1 MRTVNVGVI
10 GVGAMGYNH
19 ARVYYKLEEAN
30 LVAVSDV
37 SERTLNKV
45 AKKYDAKGFTDYE
58 DLLKDPEI
66 EVVSVCVPT
75 TFHHDVVMEAI
86 KHGKHVLV
94 EKPIAFTLKEAE
106 DMIAAAKEAGVIL
119 ATGHVERFNPAV
131 QKAKELID
139 NDVIGDIVSASA
151 KRVGPFPPRI
161 KDVGVTIDLAIHD
174 LDVMNYLFDE
184 DVIQVYGTMNS
195 ILEKCEFEDHAEIM
209 INFKNESTG
218 ILEVNWLTPYKRRQI
233 EITGTDGIISVDYIE
248 QSIDVYGK
256 FAQDIDIK
264 HEEPLKEELRS
275 FLNAVVNGTE
285 PEITGEDGLKALKMV
300 IAATKS
306 SREHK
311 PISFDEI
318 EYVILM
324 KQKLIKK
331 AQELRQHG
339 FTTGEIADELN
350 VSMDTARWL
359 TLQKPAEEKPEAP
372 VDFFINWKSLG
383 GNSTRL
389 RYVSGALSDMA
400 LSHGEAE
407 VILGIAVSGIPF
419 ATMMADFLE
428 DMSGVETS
436 LAVYHPHKHRKE
448 KDDGEGAIS
457 TNFGSVE
464 GKKVVIVD
472 DVITSGKTVKEV
484 IHAVKDHGGEP
495 IAVTVL
501 IDKSGL
507 SEIEEVP
514 IESLI
519 KVGRL

>member
-1 MRTVNVGVI
+1 
-10 GVGAMGYNH
+10 
-19 ARVYYKLEEAN
+19 
-30 LVAVSDV
+30 
-37 SERTLNKV
+37 
-45 AKKYDAKGFTDYE
+45 
-58 DLLKDPEI
+58 
-66 EVVSVCVPT
+66 
-75 TFHHDVVMEAI
+75 
-86 KHGKHVLV
+86 
-94 EKPIAFTLKEAE
+94 
-106 DMIAAAKEAGVIL
+106 
-119 ATGHVERFNPAV
+119 
-131 QKAKELID
+131 
-139 NDVIGDIVSASA
+139 
-151 KRVGPFPPRI
+151 
-161 KDVGVTIDLAIHD
+161 
-174 LDVMNYLFDE
+174 
-184 DVIQVYGTMNS
+184 
-195 ILEKCEFEDHAEIM
+195 
-209 INFKNESTG
+209 
-218 ILEVNWLTPYKRRQI
+218 
-233 EITGTDGIISVDYIE
+233 
-248 QSIDVYGK
+248 
-256 FAQDIDIK
+256 
-264 HEEPLKEELRS
+264 
-275 FLNAVVNGTE
+275 
-285 PEITGEDGLKALKMV
+285 
-300 IAATKS
+300 
-306 SREHK
+306 
-311 PISFDEI
+311 
-318 EYVILM
+318 M

-372 VDFFINWKSLG
+372 VDFFINWKRLG